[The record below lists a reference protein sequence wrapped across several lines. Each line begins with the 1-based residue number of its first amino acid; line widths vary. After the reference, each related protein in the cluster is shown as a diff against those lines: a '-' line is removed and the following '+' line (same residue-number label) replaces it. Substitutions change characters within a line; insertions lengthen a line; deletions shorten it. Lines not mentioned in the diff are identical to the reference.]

1 MNTKVSALLAATL
14 LIPGLADAI
23 NCRVT
28 VAPLAFGIYNPGQ
41 ATPVDSV
48 ANITVRCQAQPG
60 TYAVTIGAGLSGDQ
74 LARTMLA
81 GAGQVLN
88 YNLYRDPART
98 QVWGDGTPPTFLVAG
113 ARIEKGRPT
122 SYDHPIYGRIF
133 GNQFPDPGTY
143 TDTLLVTVL
152 F

>member
-1 MNTKVSALLAATL
+1 MNRLAILVITAVL
-14 LIPGLADAI
+14 FPGAAEAI

-28 VAPLAFGIYNPGQ
+28 VSPLAFGLYNPGQ
-41 ATPVDSV
+41 ATPLDSV
-48 ANITVRCQAQPG
+48 ANLTVRCQAQPG
-60 TYAVTIGAGLSGDQ
+60 TYAVLIGPGLSGNQ

-98 QVWGDGTPPTFLVAG
+98 QIWGDGNPPTFLVTG
-113 ARIEKGRPT
+113 ARTAKGRPT
-122 SYDHPIYGRIF
+122 FYDHPVYGRIF
-133 GNQFPDPGTY
+133 GNQLPDPGTY
-143 TDTLLVTVL
+143 TDTLMVTVL